1 MSRKA
6 EALTHILV
14 DTRIR
19 ELKAKTS
26 ADTKGIVDHFTF
38 ALNPISCATKTV
50 KATNLHAKAITLGI
64 GIDLFKAAIT
74 INGNA
79 DTRLYNELLKTVS
92 SSSYEFARNKI
103 SSLLYNMDI
112 EDMVLPAVDQRKLV
126 SLFQKIEKENEKEE
140 L

>member
-1 MSRKA
+1 MDS
-6 EALTHILV
+6 
-14 DTRIR
+14 
-19 ELKAKTS
+19 
-26 ADTKGIVDHFTF
+26 
-38 ALNPISCATKTV
+38 
-50 KATNLHAKAITLGI
+50 
-64 GIDLFKAAIT
+64 KAAIT